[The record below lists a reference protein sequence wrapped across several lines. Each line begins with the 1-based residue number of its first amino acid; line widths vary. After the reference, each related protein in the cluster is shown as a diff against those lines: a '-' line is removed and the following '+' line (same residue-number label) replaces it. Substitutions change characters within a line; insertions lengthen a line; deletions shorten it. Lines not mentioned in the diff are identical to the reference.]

1 MIVAH
6 LLGGPKDGDVLAL
19 SEIAPA
25 LLCPVLPLPID
36 NATLPVGGE
45 ADFGIV
51 VGTYRPD
58 YNSQKDCE
66 CHPLCPHSSIR
77 YVWRETP

>member
-6 LLGGPKDGDVLAL
+6 LFGGPKDGDVLAL

-36 NATLPVGGE
+36 NATLPE
-45 ADFGIV
+45 

-66 CHPLCPHSSIR
+66 CRPLCPHSSIR